1 MKKTITIVITLLM
14 LLPFQ
19 SGAKDAVTSED
30 EMLARFLKYVK
41 VNSQSQAGNLG
52 EFTMTEGQQEMAR
65 MLEAEIK
72 SMGGKGVECYRS
84 DDAYV
89 YVSIPSNLGDV
100 QVETLGVS
108 CHLDFTPEA
117 PGGDIKPN
125 VIRNYRGGD
134 IRLNDSL
141 WIKTDS
147 PEGADLKECIGKTII
162 HTDGTTLLGGDDKN
176 GCAISMSLIE
186 TIIRSGKEF
195 KHGPLQ
201 FVFCPNEDIG
211 LAAERIDTTRFNP
224 DILIDID
231 GEGAHDVLVANFTA
245 SAQSVVFHGH
255 DVHPGDAKQ
264 LKYGDALAA
273 AAFFMSQI
281 PIESRPENSE
291 GRQGYIHPWNLEKV
305 GHEDYKVDVR
315 IRYFAKEE
323 GELLMRTLAYARK
336 MTAAAFPNVG
346 VELAGELV
354 QYENVAYSMWPESE
368 QIVQKAMDDCGV
380 EGNFVSVRGGTTAS
394 MFAAKGLKG
403 GICLFSGQHA
413 IHSVFEYSVLEEMY
427 AAFRVMLNVIG
438 SVAQQ

>member
-1 MKKTITIVITLLM
+1 M
-14 LLPFQ
+14 
-19 SGAKDAVTSED
+19 
-30 EMLARFLKYVK
+30 
-41 VNSQSQAGNLG
+41 
-52 EFTMTEGQQEMAR
+52 
-65 MLEAEIK
+65 
-72 SMGGKGVECYRS
+72 
-84 DDAYV
+84 
-89 YVSIPSNLGDV
+89 
-100 QVETLGVS
+100 
-108 CHLDFTPEA
+108 
-117 PGGDIKPN
+117 
-125 VIRNYRGGD
+125 
-134 IRLNDSL
+134 
-141 WIKTDS
+141 
-147 PEGADLKECIGKTII
+147 
-162 HTDGTTLLGGDDKN
+162 
-176 GCAISMSLIE
+176 
-186 TIIRSGKEF
+186 
-195 KHGPLQ
+195 Q

-346 VELAGELV
+346 VELAGESV